1 MAKRDEFSIFCEKI
15 LLAVIPLI
23 DETQGTGRSDF
34 TSLWYGVFNV
44 GRNWHDDEFFFL
56 FLKLECTPKIY
67 NCRRYPF
74 DIPREFE

>member
-44 GRNWHDDEFFFL
+44 GRKHTTTNFSFSF
-56 FLKLECTPKIY
+56 
-67 NCRRYPF
+67 
-74 DIPREFE
+74 